1 MNSNDI
7 LNRLA
12 PCGLHC
18 GKCFAFIDGDIKKS
32 SRQLKESLGNFEN
45 YAKRFVDLLEEPVFT
60 KYPDFKGLLDYFTT
74 VECKGCRNE
83 KCLLF
88 KDCKIRECHQSKEV
102 DYCFQCNEFPCNH
115 TGFDQ
120 HLYKRFVEI
129 NQRMKVVGVEQYYK
143 EIKDKPR
150 Y

>member
-60 KYPDFKGLLDYFTT
+60 KYPDFKELLDYFTT